1 MGKNNSYLYECQS
14 CGQKFTRWEGRCFQ
28 CNEWNTVAEI
38 KDDAVKTKKGV
49 KPSNVLKLCD
59 IGLSATPRIS
69 TGSKELD
76 RVLGGG
82 IVKGASVLIGGEP
95 GIGKSTLLLELADRV
110 CSIKGQK
117 VLYITGE
124 ESLEQV
130 RLRAER
136 LNINTENLLIASET
150 SLYKV
155 LSTIDDMAPTI
166 LIIDSIQAIY
176 DEELK
181 SPMGSFSQ
189 LRQTVGSLLELTKSR
204 DISTF
209 LIGHV
214 TKEGMIAGPKLIE
227 HMVDAVIYFEG
238 DENMNYRVLR
248 TMKNRFGPSNEIGIF
263 EMKAT
268 GLEDVEN
275 PSSFFLSGRSIDQ
288 PGSVV
293 GAIITGSR
301 PILIEIQSLI
311 TPSYIPMPRR
321 TVVGYEA
328 NRVAMLLAIM
338 EKYFHYN
345 FSNSDLFVNIVGGL
359 KTQEPALDLA
369 VMTAIASSYLAKKP
383 NSDFFI
389 IGEVGLTGEVRK
401 IPRIVERINEAE
413 RIGFKSA
420 IIPQQEYVH
429 PKAQAKEIK
438 TDLAVTMVKNI
449 SEVFDVVFN

>member
-1 MGKNNSYLYECQS
+1 MAKKDYTYECQS
-14 CGQKFTRWEGRCFQ
+14 CGQKLSKWEGRCYA
-28 CNEWNTVAEI
+28 CNEWNTIVEI
-38 KDDAVKTKKGV
+38 KEESIQVRKGV
-49 KPSNVLKLCD
+49 KISTVLKLSE

-82 IVKGASVLIGGEP
+82 IVKGASTLIGGEP
-95 GIGKSTLLLELADRV
+95 GIGKSTLLLELANRV
-110 CSIKGQK
+110 CKIKGQK

-136 LNINTENLLIASET
+136 LNVTTESLLIAAET
-150 SLYKV
+150 SLYRT
-155 LSTIDDMAPTI
+155 LATINELEPTLI
-166 LIIDSIQAIY
+166 IIDSIQAIY

-189 LRQTVGSLLELTKSR
+189 LRQTVGSLVELAKSKN
-204 DISTF
+204 ISTF

-238 DENMNYRVLR
+238 EENMNYRVLR
-248 TMKNRFGPSNEIGIF
+248 TIKNRFGPSNEIGIF
-263 EMKAT
+263 EMSAT
-268 GLEDVEN
+268 GLDDVEN
-275 PSSFFLSGRSIDQ
+275 PSSFFLSGRSVDQ

-293 GAIITGSR
+293 GGIITGSR
-301 PILIEIQSLI
+301 PILIEIQSLMS
-311 TPSYIPMPRR
+311 TSYLAMPRR

-345 FSNSDLFVNIVGGL
+345 FSNLDLFVNIVGGL

-369 VMTAIASSYLAKKP
+369 VMTAIASSYLGKKL

-401 IPRIVERINEAE
+401 IPRIVERVNEAE

-420 IIPQQEYVH
+420 IIPHQEYAH
-429 PKAQAKEIK
+429 PKDKVKEKK
-438 TDLAVTMVKNI
+438 TDLDVTRVKNI
-449 SEVFDVVFN
+449 REVFDVVFN